1 LHLWRGRS
9 SAIERIGDP
18 ASDYRTPIPLAAP
31 LCRAPDW
38 IYPQRMPRSHRRDQR
53 RIALRFDLKEKADIT
68 VDREIDQPEYD
79 ESAADDIEMITYP
92 ECGKSFPR

>member
-1 LHLWRGRS
+1 MN
-9 SAIERIGDP
+9 D
-18 ASDYRTPIPLAAP
+18 AP
-31 LCRAPDW
+31 STTLNLINNSNIKTYIVGENKFALNSTWNEDLL
-38 IYPQRMPRSHRRDQR
+38 RRELLGLKSTKFEMNP
-53 RIALRFDLKEKADIT
+53 LRFDLKEKADIT